1 MKEKAPC
8 MHGVD
13 FLRTFA
19 WQILAASAVSA
30 LPALHSGSC
39 WSAVRIPEACP
50 APDLYMLLCVPFD
63 FSMATPVPSLCAGYG
78 CSRPG
83 PGARLGL
90 RVLSQAGLWP
100 TATLLD
106 GYL

>member
-39 WSAVRIPEACP
+39 GSAVRIPEACP
-50 APDLYMLLCVPFD
+50 APDTCCFVCLLIFPWPLLSPPFVQVTD
-63 FSMATPVPSLCAGYG
+63 VRDLALAHAWASES
-78 CSRPG
+78 
-83 PGARLGL
+83 
-90 RVLSQAGLWP
+90 
-100 TATLLD
+100 
-106 GYL
+106 